1 MNHRKDK
8 KGRALK
14 DGEYQRPDGRYE
26 FRWKDSYSG
35 ETRSVYS
42 WRLTETDSAPAG
54 KKKEMSLR
62 EMKKEIHDKIALGID
77 AVSAKSVTVN
87 ELFERHMELSYLIRD
102 TTRSAYYGV
111 WNSLARDSIGRK
123 AVGEVKYSDVKRLYL
138 KLLRERGLA
147 VTSLGPLNSLLH
159 SVFALAVRDGFILH
173 NPVKGVLTE
182 LKKQADSKPKSDR
195 ALVLTREQEKAFMD
209 TLMETE
215 RFARWRVMFTVLF
228 GTGLRIGE
236 LCGLTWSDVDFRQ
249 GVLHVNRTLSYGKAG
264 GERCRFIV
272 HPPKTEAGNREI
284 HMTAAVR
291 EALQAEYARQALSGF
306 CPTRIDDV
314 VGFIFW
320 KSSGGLYQ
328 KGEPDHA
335 IDCIRKV
342 WNRQEE
348 NKAAEENREPVLIP
362 HFSCHSI
369 RHVFITR
376 LVESGAN
383 VKAVQYIA
391 GHKSVLM
398 TLDVYAASTG
408 EGRAE
413 AISLLEAAE

>member
-1 MNHRKDK
+1 
-8 KGRALK
+8 
-14 DGEYQRPDGRYE
+14 
-26 FRWKDSYSG
+26 
-35 ETRSVYS
+35 
-42 WRLTETDSAPAG
+42 
-54 KKKEMSLR
+54 
-62 EMKKEIHDKIALGID
+62 
-77 AVSAKSVTVN
+77 
-87 ELFERHMELSYLIRD
+87 
-102 TTRSAYYGV
+102 
-111 WNSLARDSIGRK
+111 
-123 AVGEVKYSDVKRLYL
+123 
-138 KLLRERGLA
+138 
-147 VTSLGPLNSLLH
+147 
-159 SVFALAVRDGFILH
+159 
-173 NPVKGVLTE
+173 
-182 LKKQADSKPKSDR
+182 
-195 ALVLTREQEKAFMD
+195 MD

-328 KGEPDHA
+328 KGEPNHA

-342 WNRQEE
+342 WNRQG
-348 NKAAEENREPVLIP
+348 KKR
-362 HFSCHSI
+362 
-369 RHVFITR
+369 RR
-376 LVESGAN
+376 
-383 VKAVQYIA
+383 KR
-391 GHKSVLM
+391 
-398 TLDVYAASTG
+398 TG
-408 EGRAE
+408 NL
-413 AISLLEAAE
+413 S

>member
-1 MNHRKDK
+1 MTEEHTKITVVDNIMGKGKTTWAADFMAENTEKRFVYCAPYLNMFEEMNDRLSERARRGLYLPSNRGSGKLDDFNEHLRK
-8 KGRALK
+8 G
-14 DGEYQRPDGRYE
+14 
-26 FRWKDSYSG
+26 
-35 ETRSVYS
+35 
-42 WRLTETDSAPAG
+42 
-54 KKKEMSLR
+54 
-62 EMKKEIHDKIALGID
+62 
-77 AVSAKSVTVN
+77 
-87 ELFERHMELSYLIRD
+87 
-102 TTRSAYYGV
+102 
-111 WNSLARDSIGRK
+111 DSIG
-123 AVGEVKYSDVKRLYL
+123 
-138 KLLRERGLA
+138 
-147 VTSLGPLNSLLH
+147 VTH
-159 SVFALAVRDGFILH
+159 C
-173 NPVKGVLTE
+173 TE

-348 NKAAEENREPVLIP
+348 KKAAEENREPVLIP